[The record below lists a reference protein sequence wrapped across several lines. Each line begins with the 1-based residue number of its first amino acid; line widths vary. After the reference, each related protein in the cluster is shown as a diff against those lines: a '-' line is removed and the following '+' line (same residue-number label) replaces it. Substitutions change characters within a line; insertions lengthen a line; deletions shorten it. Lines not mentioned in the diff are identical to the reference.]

1 LPFQKK
7 EKEAPAPKQVVVVPE
22 SEAEKFKALFALSN
36 VLDKKHQTTNSLMQ
50 LGKRQNLAV
59 RALPTNLPS
68 LDNDVFGAGGIPRGR
83 IIEVFGPES
92 AGKTTATLH
101 FVACEQ
107 RLGGIA
113 AFVDAEHALDPAYA
127 KSLGVDVDKLVISQ
141 PSSGEEALD
150 IVLELVKSKLVTL
163 IVVDSVAALVPQAEL
178 TGEMGDSHVG
188 LQARLM
194 SQAMRKL
201 VGLCWDNQ
209 VTVIFINQIREKIG
223 VMFGSPE
230 TTTGGRALKFYS
242 SIRLDVRRREVIR
255 EGGENSAIIGH
266 QLELQAVKNKVGNP
280 FRKTKIDLYYP
291 NNPLYPCGFDMI
303 GDLITYCS
311 KHGFFEM
318 SGSWYW
324 LDLGNKDEKT
334 GKPVGNERLANGIAA
349 LKLMLRENQKV
360 LDILSAKAVQ
370 YHKASLVKPVE
381 AAKAV

>member
-1 LPFQKK
+1 
-7 EKEAPAPKQVVVVPE
+7 VVVVPE

-36 VLDKKHQTTNSLMQ
+36 HLDKKHNTTNSLIQ
-50 LGKRQNLAV
+50 LGKRQNLEI

-127 KSLGVDVDKLVISQ
+127 KNLGVDTDKLVISQ

-201 VGLCWDNQ
+201 VGLAWDNQ

-242 SIRLDVRRREVIR
+242 SIRIDVRRREVIKD
-255 EGGENSAIIGH
+255 GETIVGH
-266 QLELQAVKNKVGNP
+266 ILELQAVKNKVGNP

-291 NNPLYPCGFDMI
+291 GHARYTCGFDMI
-303 GDLITYCS
+303 GDLITYS
-311 KHGFFEM
+311 SAHGFFEM

-324 LDLGNKDEKT
+324 LDLGTKDEK
-334 GKPVGNERLANGIAA
+334 GKPVGKERIANGLAA
-349 LKLMLRENQKV
+349 LKEVLRDNTKV
-360 LDILSAKAVQ
+360 LDILRAKAVE
-370 YHKASLVKPVE
+370 YHKASLIKPKE